1 MPTEACYVISI
12 ENAILLSVSYGI
24 LSLYFEDVMS
34 YGYLFFAVFIGL
46 CFCYVSMV
54 VGFCLLLFDEN
65 TSKQLVLFDANRPS
79 QLTPNNIPTFARI
92 LGRSGAICSVAL
104 FVVFVTVSCEFF
116 TEDNSEPDGLPTI
129 ALKRVATES
138 QVTTQLAVSAA
149 LAIFFMV
156 LLMLLCNNQQLNSI
170 VVRLR
175 SVTYHAEQIA
185 MTSSMDDLALFVRV
199 LLLLYMVVCDS
210 TGTFKPLPYK
220 AMPSFLLGV
229 IPNLK
234 DSVLSLRNS
243 ISVIFIGWC
252 WIVEIARVILPQTTF
267 FLILVELLDVPQI
280 FGNILAFEVLLQD
293 VTLTNFA
300 CLVLVVCD
308 TCCVVVA
315 SFHRIYHILTKRK
328 RSPPTRRE
336 HIVGNPAPPSFHDT
350 QTPLTAELHFNET
363 DITVNNLR
371 IFEKKIN

>member
-46 CFCYVSMV
+46 CLCYVSIV
-54 VGFCLLLFDEN
+54 IGFCLLLFDDN
-65 TSKQLVLFDANRPS
+65 TSKQLILFDSNRPS
-79 QLTPNNIPTFARI
+79 QLTPNNIPTLARI

-104 FVVFVTVSCEFF
+104 FVVFVTVGCEFF
-116 TEDNSEPDGLPTI
+116 TEDNAEPDGLPTI
-129 ALKRVATES
+129 ALKRIATES

-149 LAIFFMV
+149 LAIFLLV

-170 VVRLR
+170 IVRLW
-175 SVTYHAEQIA
+175 SVSPAQVAVT
-185 MTSSMDDLALFVRV
+185 TSMDDLTLFVRV
-199 LLLLYMVVCDS
+199 LLLLYMIVCDS

-252 WIVEIARVILPQTTF
+252 WIVDIARVLLPQTTF

-300 CLVLVVCD
+300 CIVLVVCD
-308 TCCVVVA
+308 ACCVIVG
-315 SFHRIYHILTKRK
+315 SFYRLYHILTKRK
-328 RSPPTRRE
+328 RSSHPRQ
-336 HIVGNPAPPSFHDT
+336 GSFQMNPAPVSVHDT
-350 QTPLTAELHFNET
+350 RTSLNAELNFNET
-363 DITVNNLR
+363 DINVNNLR
-371 IFEKKIN
+371 IFEKKSN

>member
-46 CFCYVSMV
+46 CLCYVSMM

-65 TSKQLVLFDANRPS
+65 TSKQLILFDANRPS
-79 QLTPNNIPTFARI
+79 QFTPNKIPTFARI

-149 LAIFFMV
+149 LAIFCMV
-156 LLMLLCNNQQLNSI
+156 LLMLLCNNQQLNGI

-175 SVTYHAEQIA
+175 SMTSPEQVA

-199 LLLLYMVVCDS
+199 LLLLYMIVCDS

-243 ISVIFIGWC
+243 ISLVFIGWC
-252 WIVEIARVILPQTTF
+252 WIVDIARAILPQTTF
-267 FLILVELLDVPQI
+267 FLILVELLDMPQI
-280 FGNILAFEVLLQD
+280 FGNVLAFEVLLQD

-308 TCCVVVA
+308 ACCVIVG
-315 SFHRIYHILTKRK
+315 SFHRIFHILTKRK
-328 RSPPTRRE
+328 RSSHTRRGPA
-336 HIVGNPAPPSFHDT
+336 VGNPAPPSFHDT
-350 QTPLTAELHFNET
+350 RTPLTAELHFNET
-363 DITVNNLR
+363 DINVNNLR
-371 IFEKKIN
+371 IFEKKSN